1 MNAIRSMLS
10 DDTGAVSN
18 MKAIVWSKDHCPYCD
33 QAKALL
39 TSRGIQFEEHKI
51 GDGYTKEDLLEAV
64 PTARTVPQIFID
76 NELVGGFNELRAK
89 LTESI

>member
-1 MNAIRSMLS
+1 
-10 DDTGAVSN
+10 
-18 MKAIVWSKDHCPYCD
+18 MKAIVWSKYQCPYCD

-39 TSRGIQFEEHKI
+39 TQKGYAIEERKI

-76 NELVGGFNELRAK
+76 EQLIGGFTELK
-89 LTESI
+89 QHLQG